1 MPATIR
7 PSSSIRQDI
16 AALEPSGLARIF
28 DLGRGVEGL
37 IPLWLGETDLVTPKF
52 IRDAAIA
59 ALEDGKTF
67 YLNARGL
74 PALRQAIADLH
85 ARSTGAGVEAARVT
99 VPGSAMLAV
108 VSALQCVAEGSNRSG
123 GGDNI
128 VIVAP
133 IWPNIFNAAKVV
145 GVEPRLVRLEEDWQ
159 AGRWH
164 LDLERLFAACDARTR
179 AFFLASPGNPTG
191 WTLTGEQQREILAFA
206 RKHGIAIIADEVYG
220 TLTYGG
226 EAHAPSF
233 LQVADPEDA
242 LFVIAGFSKPFAMTG
257 WRMGWLLHPKS
268 LENAFEV
275 SAQTNNTGAASFLQY
290 GALAALSPQG
300 DAFRAELLAR
310 CARGRAVVDEFLS
323 HQNRIR
329 WLKPDGAFY
338 GFLHIE
344 GLRDSMAFAETL
356 ALKHRVGVS
365 PGSSFGLGDARDEAY
380 VRICF
385 ARDAD
390 NLAEGL
396 RRIEQG
402 VAGL

>member
-1 MPATIR
+1 MTNPIR
-7 PSSSIRQDI
+7 ADI
-16 AALEPSGLARIF
+16 AALQPSGLARIF

-37 IPLWLGETDLVTPKF
+37 IPLWLGETDLVTPGF
-52 IRDAAIA
+52 IRDAAIK

-74 PALRQAIADLH
+74 PALRAAIADLH
-85 ARSTGAGVEAARVT
+85 TRTTGVVVEAARVT

-108 VSALQCVAEGSNRSG
+108 VSALQCVANT
-123 GGDNI
+123 GDNI

-133 IWPNIFNAAKVV
+133 IWPNIFNAAKVM
-145 GVEPRLVRLEEDWQ
+145 GVEPRLVRLEEDWN

-164 LDLERLFAACDARTR
+164 LDLDRLFAACDGRTK

-191 WTLTGEQQREILAFA
+191 WTLTNEQQRAVLAFA
-206 RKHGIAIIADEVYG
+206 RARGIAIIADEVYG
-220 TLTYGG
+220 TLTYDGG
-226 EAHAPSF
+226 THAPSF

-257 WRMGWLLHPKS
+257 WRMGWLLHPKA

-310 CARGRAVVDEFLS
+310 CAKGRDVVDDFLS
-323 HQNRIR
+323 RQNRIR

-344 GLRDSMAFAETL
+344 GLIDSMAFAETL
-356 ALKHRVGVS
+356 ALQHRVGVS
-365 PGSSFGLGDARDEAY
+365 PGSSFGLGDPRDEAY

-385 ARDAD
+385 ARDAA

-396 RRIEQG
+396 RRIEEG
-402 VAGL
+402 VTTL

>member
-1 MPATIR
+1 MLEARMTSAIR
-7 PSSSIRQDI
+7 PDI
-16 AALEPSGLARIF
+16 AALQPSGLARIF

-37 IPLWLGETDLVTPKF
+37 IPLWLGETDLVTPGF
-52 IRDAAIA
+52 IREAAMT

-74 PALRQAIADLH
+74 PALRAAIAGLH
-85 ARSTGAGVEAARVT
+85 ARTTGVAVETARVT

-108 VSALQCVAEGSNRSG
+108 VSALQCVCGT
-123 GGDNI
+123 GDNI
-128 VIVAP
+128 VAVAP
-133 IWPNIFNAAKVV
+133 IWPNIFNAAKVM
-145 GVEPRLVRLEEDWQ
+145 GVEPRLVRLEENWNT
-159 AGRWH
+159 GRWH
-164 LDLERLFAACDARTR
+164 LDLDRLFAACDGRTK

-191 WTLTGEQQREILAFA
+191 WTLTNEQQRAILEFA
-206 RKHGIAIIADEVYG
+206 RRRGIAIIADEVYG
-220 TLTYGG
+220 TLTYGIA
-226 EAHAPSF
+226 EHAPSF

-310 CARGRAVVDEFLS
+310 CAKGRAVVDDFLS
-323 HQNRIR
+323 RQNRIR
-329 WLKPDGAFY
+329 WLKPEGAFY
-338 GFLHIE
+338 GFLHID
-344 GLRDSMAFAETL
+344 GLTDSMTFAEKL
-356 ALKHRVGVS
+356 ALQHRVGVS
-365 PGSSFGLGDARDEAY
+365 PGSSFGLGDPRDESY

-385 ARDAD
+385 ARDAG

-396 RRIEQG
+396 RRIEEG
-402 VAGL
+402 VATL

>member
-1 MPATIR
+1 MTTPIR
-7 PSSSIRQDI
+7 SDI
-16 AALEPSGLARIF
+16 TALEPSGLARIF
-28 DLGRGVEGL
+28 DLGSGVEGL
-37 IPLWLGETDLVTPKF
+37 IPLWLGETDLVTPGF
-52 IRDAAIA
+52 IRDAAIK

-85 ARSTGAGVEAARVT
+85 SRTTGIAVEAARVT

-108 VSALQCVAEGSNRSG
+108 VSALQCVANT
-123 GGDNI
+123 GDNI

-133 IWPNIFNAAKVV
+133 IWPNIFNAAKVM
-145 GVEPRLVRLEEDWQ
+145 GVEPRLVRLEETWN

-164 LDLERLFAACDARTR
+164 LDLDRLFAACDSRTK

-191 WTLTGEQQREILAFA
+191 WTLTNDQQRAILEFA
-206 RKHGIAIIADEVYG
+206 RARGIAIIADEVYG
-220 TLTYGG
+220 TLTYDGG
-226 EAHAPSF
+226 AHAPSF
-233 LQVADPEDA
+233 LQVADPQDA

-300 DAFRAELLAR
+300 DAFRAELLTR
-310 CARGRAVVDEFLS
+310 CARGRAVVDDFLS
-323 HQNRIR
+323 RQNRIR

-344 GLRDSMAFAETL
+344 GLSDSMAFAETL
-356 ALKHRVGVS
+356 ALQHRVGVS
-365 PGSSFGLGDARDEAY
+365 PGSSFGLGDPRDEAY

-385 ARDAD
+385 ARDAE

-396 RRIEQG
+396 RRIEEG
-402 VAGL
+402 VSTL

>member
-1 MPATIR
+1 MRTPIR
-7 PSSSIRQDI
+7 PDI
-16 AALEPSGLARIF
+16 AALKPAGLARIF

-52 IRDAAIA
+52 IRDAAVA

-85 ARSTGAGVEAARVT
+85 TRTTGVAVAAARVT

-108 VSALQCVAEGSNRSG
+108 VSALQCVVNT
-123 GGDNI
+123 GDNV

-133 IWPNIFNAAKVV
+133 IWPNIFNAARVM
-145 GVEPRLVRLEEDWQ
+145 GAEPRLVRLEEDWN

-164 LDLERLFAACDARTR
+164 LDLDRLFDACDDRTK
-179 AFFLASPGNPTG
+179 ALFIASPGNPTG
-191 WTLTGEQQREILAFA
+191 WTLTNDEQRAILAFA
-206 RKHGIAIIADEVYG
+206 RKRGIAIIADEVYG
-220 TLTYGG
+220 TLTYGVT
-226 EAHAPSF
+226 EHAPSF

-257 WRMGWLLHPKS
+257 WRLGWLLHPTA
-268 LENAFEV
+268 LETAFEV
-275 SAQTNNTGAASFLQY
+275 SAQTNNTGAPNFLQY

-300 DAFRAELLAR
+300 DDFRAELLAR
-310 CARGRAVVDEFLS
+310 CARGREVVDGFLQR
-323 HQNRIR
+323 QNRIR
-329 WLKPDGAFY
+329 WMKPGGAFY
-338 GFLHIE
+338 GFLQIE
-344 GLRDSMAFAETL
+344 GLKDSMAFAQTL

-365 PGSSFGLGDARDEAY
+365 PGSSFGLGDPCDEAY

-396 RRIEQG
+396 RRIEEG
-402 VAGL
+402 VAAL

>member
-1 MPATIR
+1 MTSPIR
-7 PSSSIRQDI
+7 PDI
-16 AALEPSGLARIF
+16 AALQPSGLARIF

-74 PALRQAIADLH
+74 PALRQAIAGLH
-85 ARSTGAGVEAARVT
+85 TRTTGVAVEAARVT

-108 VSALQCVAEGSNRSG
+108 DSALQCVCNS
-123 GGDNI
+123 GDNI

-133 IWPNIFNAAKVV
+133 IWPNIFNAAKVM
-145 GVEPRLVRLEEDWQ
+145 GVEPRLVRLEEDWNK
-159 AGRWH
+159 GRWH
-164 LDLERLFAACDARTR
+164 LDLDRLFAACDDRTK

-191 WTLTGEQQREILAFA
+191 WTLTNDEQREILAFA
-206 RKHGIAIIADEVYG
+206 RQRGIAIIADEVYG
-220 TLTYGG
+220 TLTYGVT
-226 EAHAPSF
+226 EHAPSF

-275 SAQTNNTGAASFLQY
+275 SAQTNNTGAPSFLQY
-290 GALAALSPQG
+290 GALAALSPEG
-300 DAFRAELLAR
+300 DDFRAQLLAR
-310 CARGRAVVDEFLS
+310 CAKGRAVVDDFLKR
-323 HQNRIR
+323 QNRIR
-329 WLKPDGAFY
+329 WMKPDGAFY
-338 GFLHIE
+338 GFLHID
-344 GLRDSMAFAETL
+344 GLTDGMAFAEKL
-356 ALKHRVGVS
+356 ALQHRVGVS

-396 RRIEQG
+396 RRIEEG
-402 VAGL
+402 VATL